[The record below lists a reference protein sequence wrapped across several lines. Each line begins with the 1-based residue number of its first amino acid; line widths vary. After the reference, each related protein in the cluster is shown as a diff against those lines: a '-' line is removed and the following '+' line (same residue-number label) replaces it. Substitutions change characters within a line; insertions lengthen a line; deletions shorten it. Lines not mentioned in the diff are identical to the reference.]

1 MNLRFPHVAALAAAL
16 VLAAAPAPAG
26 TTERAFADPENYTGK
41 LLVAAPTMEDPHF
54 QKTVIFIVEHNAE
67 GALGIVV
74 NKVLG
79 SGPASEILEGL
90 GVDANGATGQLRL
103 FLGGPVSPQVAFVV
117 HSPDYS
123 DPRSRAITDRISV
136 TSDADILEAISH
148 GKGPSKELIAI
159 GYSGWGP
166 GQLESEMARD
176 SWYVAPADEGI
187 VFSSDDDPDSTWQRA
202 LAISGVEL

>member
-1 MNLRFPHVAALAAAL
+1 MNRRWPHVAALLAAVA
-16 VLAAAPAPAG
+16 LAAAPLAG
-26 TTERAFADPENYTGK
+26 GAAERARADPENYTGK
-41 LLVAAPTMEDPHF
+41 LLVASPSMEDPHF
-54 QKTVIFIVEHNAE
+54 QKTVIFVVEHNAE

-90 GVDANGATGQLRL
+90 GVDANGAQGRLRL

-117 HSPDYS
+117 HTPDYS

-148 GKGPSKELIAI
+148 GEGPSKELIAI

-166 GQLESEMARD
+166 GQLESEMARN
-176 SWYVAPADEGI
+176 SWYIAPADEGI
-187 VFSSDDDPDSTWQRA
+187 VFSDDTDSAWKRA